1 MACLLKANRINP
13 ETNNCRKSHEKALV
27 KLPLYHSLTNCFD
40 MNKQQNETG
49 LTTLPGQLEPVMV
62 GRRLFLRYAG
72 AATAAGAFL
81 ASCKN
86 EENPT
91 TVPTAVD
98 LGTGDVG
105 ILNYAYALEQLEAA
119 FYTQVVTTP
128 YTGMPASELAILTD
142 IRDHEIIHREFF
154 KAALGT
160 MAIGGLTPNFTGINF
175 ADRTSVLSTA
185 KAFED
190 LGVSAYN
197 GAGRLIKS
205 ADYLTL
211 AGKIVSVE
219 ARHAAAIR
227 DLLNPKSA
235 DFAGDDVVAPAT
247 GLDVLNRPTTV
258 LPIAQKYVQTPIS
271 GANLPTV

>member
-1 MACLLKANRINP
+1 M
-13 ETNNCRKSHEKALV
+13 
-27 KLPLYHSLTNCFD
+27 
-40 MNKQQNETG
+40 
-49 LTTLPGQLEPVMV
+49 LPGQLEPVRV

-72 AATAAGAFL
+72 AFAAGGAIL
-81 ASCKN
+81 ASCKEG

-91 TVPTAVD
+91 TVMAPVD
-98 LGTGDVG
+98 LGTGDFG

-119 FYTQVVTTP
+119 FYTQVIATP
-128 YTGMPASELAILTD
+128 YSGMSDAEKTILTD
-142 IRDHEIIHREFF
+142 IRNHEIIHREFF

-160 MAIGGLTPNFTGINF
+160 NAIGALTPNFGGINF
-175 ADRTSVLSTA
+175 GDRASVLGTA

-197 GAGRLIKS
+197 GAGPLIK
-205 ADYLTL
+205 DMGYLGL

-235 DFAGDDVVAPAT
+235 DFAGDDVVAPT
-247 GLDVLNRPTTV
+247 SGLDKADSPAVV
-258 LPIAQKYVQTPIS
+258 LPIAQTFVKTQIT
-271 GANLPTV
+271 ATNLPK